1 MDKKKNREEI
11 KETVISENEKVTDK
25 AIKIESYKESGNKN
39 MSENTSMSEKE
50 NKNKKEK
57 NYTLA
62 GILALFFGSIGL
74 HKFYLGDWKMGILY
88 ALFMWTGIPGTI
100 AFYEGAKYL
109 MQ

>member
-11 KETVISENEKVTDK
+11 KETTGISEKK
-25 AIKIESYKESGNKN
+25 
-39 MSENTSMSEKE
+39 

>member
-11 KETVISENEKVTDK
+11 KETTGISEKK
-25 AIKIESYKESGNKN
+25 
-39 MSENTSMSEKE
+39 

-62 GILALFFGSIGL
+62 GILALFFGGIGL
-74 HKFYLGDWKMGILY
+74 HKFYLGDWKMGIIY

>member
-11 KETVISENEKVTDK
+11 KETVISENEKLTDK
-25 AIKIESYKESGNKN
+25 VVEIESYKESGNKN
-39 MSENTSMSEKE
+39 MSEKK